1 MTRYIWTLPVSMQQE
16 IYQALLLAGVEGEDL
31 ERAMDG
37 RICDLED
44 TISIEEWR

>member
-16 IYQALLLAGVEGEDL
+16 IYQALLLAGVEGEEL
-31 ERAMDG
+31 EIAMDG

-44 TISIEEWR
+44 TISIEQWR

>member
-31 ERAMDG
+31 ELAMDG

-44 TISIEEWR
+44 TISIEQWR

>member
-1 MTRYIWTLPVSMQQE
+1 MTRYIWTLPQQEQQE
-16 IYQALLLAGVEGEDL
+16 IYNRLVMAGIEGDDL
-31 ERAMDG
+31 ELAMDG